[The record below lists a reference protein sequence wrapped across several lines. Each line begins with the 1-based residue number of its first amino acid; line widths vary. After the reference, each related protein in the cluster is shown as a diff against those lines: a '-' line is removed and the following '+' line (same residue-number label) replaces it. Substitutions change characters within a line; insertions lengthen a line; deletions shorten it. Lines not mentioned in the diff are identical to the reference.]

1 MILNSVRD
9 MRGAVPFGPPT
20 APLSY
25 PALRRDIFG
34 LLVALGGGFGCLFA
48 AALILWHNIYP
59 DDAKLSRSLVF
70 FIGGAIVAVLG
81 GLAQAANLR
90 RADGE
95 AQRRETMMRLAVESA
110 TIGMFEIDFL
120 NCSEEC
126 NAAER
131 GMFGFTPDE
140 KVAFS
145 DLVARVH
152 EADRAARL
160 AAMQVA
166 LNPDGDGVYETRFRI
181 RRANDGA
188 LRWIATNGK
197 VFFRRREMTYLI
209 GVSRDV
215 TDEVNAERLLHEK
228 TGLVEQLTSIASTLP
243 GALFTYRLR
252 DDGSGYLPY
261 AAPKITDVIG
271 IRPEVLADQMSVAL
285 QCVHK
290 ADTNSVLASIAGAVK
305 QTAPWLMTYRY
316 HHPEKGL
323 IWIDGEAEP
332 QVLENGEVIW
342 HGYLQ
347 DVTRRQ
353 NAAAALEASEERLRA
368 VFEGAD
374 DAIFTVDPD
383 GSITSLNPA
392 GHSMFGYPADDIIG
406 ATIES
411 LMPAE
416 PGFWRNA
423 MARPCLKREIQG
435 RRRNGSFF
443 PFYVTFSEIR
453 TGGGDVLVGFARDL
467 TEQRLIEA
475 RIRLMNDE
483 RQAAL
488 ETMASG
494 LAHEVNQP
502 LSASATFLKVAR
514 RMLEEPLS
522 DGTGPSV
529 QQVLEKAAA
538 QIMRAGRIMTRVREF
553 STRGEPDKTFQN
565 LHELLTSVCK
575 AASEDSRFSGFRLN
589 LRLEAENDRVIA
601 DRLQISQ
608 VLVNLLHNAVQAMQD
623 APTRDIVVTTA
634 SEGLSA
640 IRVQIIDNGV
650 GMSEETHKNLFEPFK
665 TMKPSGM
672 GVGLSISRGII
683 ESHFGNIWAE
693 PNPRGGVI
701 LNFTLPLVEQEL

>member
-9 MRGAVPFGPPT
+9 MRGAVPQTTPMTF
-20 APLSY
+20 
-25 PALRRDIFG
+25 PALRPDIFG

-48 AALILWHNIYP
+48 AALIVWHNIQP

-70 FIGGAIVAVLG
+70 FIGGAIVLALA
-81 GLAQAANLR
+81 GLAQTARLR

-110 TIGMFEIDFL
+110 ALGIFEIDYL
-120 NCSEEC
+120 NGSEEC
-126 NAAER
+126 NAVER
-131 GMFGFTPDE
+131 VMFGFAPDE
-140 KVAFS
+140 KVDFS
-145 DLVARVH
+145 DLVALVH

-166 LNPDGDGVYETRFRI
+166 LNPDGDGAYETRFRI

-188 LRWIATNGK
+188 VRWIATSGK

-215 TDEVNAERLLHEK
+215 TDDVDAERLLHEK

-243 GALFTYRLR
+243 GALFTYRTR
-252 DDGSGYLPY
+252 EDGSGHLPY

-271 IRPEVLADQMSVAL
+271 FTPELLANHMSVLLERVHNDDL
-285 QCVHK
+285 Q
-290 ADTNSVLASIAGAVK
+290 SVRASIAGAVK

-332 QVLENGEVIW
+332 QVLENGEVMW

-368 VFEGAD
+368 MFEGAD

-383 GSITSLNPA
+383 GSLTSLNPA
-392 GHSMFGYPADDIIG
+392 GHRMFGYAVENIIG
-406 ATIES
+406 ACVES

-416 PGFWRNA
+416 PGFWREA
-423 MARPCLKREIQG
+423 MTKRSLKREIQG
-435 RRRNGSFF
+435 RRRNGALF
-443 PFYVTFSEIR
+443 PIYVTFSEIR
-453 TGGGDVLVGFARDL
+453 TGEGDVFVGFARDL
-467 TEQRLIEA
+467 TEQRRIEE
-475 RIRLMNDE
+475 RIRLMNNE
-483 RQAAL
+483 RLDAL
-488 ETMASG
+488 ETMAAG

-514 RMLEEPLS
+514 RMLEEPLG
-522 DGTGPSV
+522 DVTGPSV

-575 AASEDSRFSGFRLN
+575 AAGEDSRFSGFRLK
-589 LRLEAENDRVIA
+589 LRLEAGNDRVIA

-608 VLVNLLHNAVQAMQD
+608 VLVNLLHNAVRAMQD
-623 APTRDIVVTTA
+623 TPTRDIVVGTVP
-634 SEGLSA
+634 EGQSA

-650 GMSEETHKNLFEPFK
+650 GMSEETRKNLFEPFK
-665 TMKPSGM
+665 TIKPGGM

-693 PNPRGGVI
+693 HNPRGGVI
-701 LNFTLPLVEQEL
+701 LNFTLPLVEQEI